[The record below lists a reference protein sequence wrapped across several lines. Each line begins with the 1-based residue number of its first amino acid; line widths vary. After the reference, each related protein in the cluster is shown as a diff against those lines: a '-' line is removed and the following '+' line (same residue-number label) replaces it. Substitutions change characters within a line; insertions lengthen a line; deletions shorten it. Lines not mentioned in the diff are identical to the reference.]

1 MHDEH
6 EPTNEYDGPNP
17 LERFAESV
25 KILIEKLEIPL
36 AIQRLQAPD
45 LEKYRQY
52 VKRHHDRGT
61 LREQREMIGRIAHEL
76 KRRPQMSAEGLAEL
90 LGCTADLVRTV
101 KAKRSN
107 GAR

>member
-1 MHDEH
+1 MD

-17 LERFAESV
+17 LERFAECM
-25 KILIEKLEIPL
+25 KIRIENLEITPVI
-36 AIQRLQAPD
+36 ATLQAMD
-45 LEKYRQY
+45 VEKYRKY